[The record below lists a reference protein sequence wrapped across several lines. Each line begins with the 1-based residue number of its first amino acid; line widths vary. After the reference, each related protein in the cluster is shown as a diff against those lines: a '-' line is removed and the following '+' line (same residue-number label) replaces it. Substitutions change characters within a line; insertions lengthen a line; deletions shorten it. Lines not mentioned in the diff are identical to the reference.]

1 MFLVV
6 LRQLEQ
12 KWQSQKKKSGSRAP
26 ALQMELS
33 TRSIIAGDREESRKT
48 LTKTKA
54 APTHLPLFVSGDGDG
69 GAGARLGSGD
79 ACGSAGRAAGERCG
93 GIRRSRGS
101 GRRRRGER

>member
-48 LTKTKA
+48 LAKTKA
-54 APTHLPLFVSGDGDG
+54 APTHFPCFVSGDGDE
-69 GAGARLGSGD
+69 GAGGRLRDGE
-79 ACGSAGRAAGERCG
+79 ACGRPGRVAGGRAG
-93 GIRRSRGS
+93 GQMAKLAS
-101 GRRRRGER
+101 GRPGLEHR